1 MGNAVK
7 DAVRIS
13 IIIPAYNEHSCIGE
27 SLVRLREYCKS
38 AEWTT
43 EILVI
48 DDGSTDGTSA
58 AARNIPTTPP
68 VAMKV
73 LRQPSNQG
81 KGAAVKRGTMEASGQ
96 IVVYMDADLSYDLQ
110 ALNLACDLILANQAD
125 VVIGDRTH
133 PQSRSVKPYPWHRK
147 ISGVLFSM
155 LIQVFLFREVF
166 DTQCGFKCFSASCAR
181 ELFPLLTIRGFGFDV
196 ELLFLAAKRGKR
208 IRKIPVVLNHS
219 HDSSVRILRDSLPM
233 FLDLFRIRHFYR
245 KGYYDKP
252 CQP

>member
-1 MGNAVK
+1 MDDAVK

-27 SLVRLREYCKS
+27 SLVRLREYSES
-38 AEWTT
+38 AKWAT

-48 DDGSTDGTSA
+48 DDGSSDGTSA
-58 AARNIPTTPP
+58 AARKIPTAQP
-68 VAMKV
+68 VTLKV
-73 LRQPSNQG
+73 IRQPINQG
-81 KGAAVKRGTMEASGQ
+81 KGAAVKRGVMEASGQ
-96 IVVYMDADLSYDLQ
+96 VVVYMDADLSYDLQ
-110 ALNLACDLILANQAD
+110 ALNLACGLILGDQAD

-133 PQSRSVKPYPWHRK
+133 PQSRSVKPYPWYRK
-147 ISGVLFSM
+147 ISGILFSV
-155 LIQVFLFREVF
+155 LIQVFLFRDVF

-219 HDSSVRILRDSLPM
+219 RDSSVHVLRDSLPM
-233 FLDLFRIRHFYR
+233 FLELFKIRHFYR
-245 KGYYDKP
+245 KGYYDRSGRP
-252 CQP
+252 